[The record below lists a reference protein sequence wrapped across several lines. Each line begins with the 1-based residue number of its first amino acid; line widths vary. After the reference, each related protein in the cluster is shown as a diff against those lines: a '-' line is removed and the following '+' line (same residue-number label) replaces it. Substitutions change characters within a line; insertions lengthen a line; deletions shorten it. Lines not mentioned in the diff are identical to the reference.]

1 MFAAATARPDRRRP
15 GREKASARRHLAPAP
30 EAHDCPAAALP
41 GGYEARESQSERHIV
56 TKSDDQR
63 LGVKSVHLAFEVLE
77 AVAFE
82 PGEIGVSELA
92 HKLQTTKGTVFR
104 HLQTLVE
111 RGYLIQ
117 NASTQRYR
125 IGARAYLIGRAAAER
140 VDIIVA
146 SQDVMR
152 SLRDETGETVVVSSF
167 SNRGNI
173 VMNTL
178 IGRSSLEI
186 GVRVGSTLELHATAQ
201 GKAVL
206 AFDNQGLLKQLRR
219 RGLARLTPHTLTDI
233 DDLERQLEEVRAK
246 GYAVAAEEM
255 LLGISALAAPVMDGS
270 GKTVGSIAIVGSI
283 QNIGREP
290 KPEQIEAVLRAA
302 QRVSWNLGYVGH
314 LPFEARTRRT
324 PARKAAS

>member
-1 MFAAATARPDRRRP
+1 MT
-15 GREKASARRHLAPAP
+15 
-30 EAHDCPAAALP
+30 
-41 GGYEARESQSERHIV
+41 Q
-56 TKSDDQR
+56 SDDQR

-92 HKLQTTKGTVFR
+92 NKLRTTKGTVFR
-104 HLQTLVE
+104 HLQTLVD

-140 VDIIVA
+140 VDIIA
-146 SQDVMR
+146 GSQDAMR
-152 SLRDETGETVVVSSF
+152 SLRDETGETVVISSL

-178 IGRSSLEI
+178 IGKSSLEI
-186 GVRVGSTLELHATAQ
+186 GVRVGSVVEPHATAQ

-206 AFDNQGLLKQLRR
+206 AFDTQGLAKQLRR
-219 RGLARLTPHTLTDI
+219 RGLAGLTPHTVTDF
-233 DDLERQLEEVRAK
+233 DELERQLEAVRAQ
-246 GYAVAAEEM
+246 GYATAAEEM

-270 GKTVGSIAIVGSI
+270 GKIAGSIAIVGSI
-283 QNIGREP
+283 QNIGRQP
-290 KPEQIEAVLRAA
+290 APVQIEAVLRAA

-314 LPFEARTRRT
+314 LPFEPRNGRV
-324 PARKAAS
+324 PAKKAMG

>member
-1 MFAAATARPDRRRP
+1 M
-15 GREKASARRHLAPAP
+15 S
-30 EAHDCPAAALP
+30 
-41 GGYEARESQSERHIV
+41 
-56 TKSDDQR
+56 KSDDQR

-92 HKLQTTKGTVFR
+92 NKLQTTKGTVFR

-117 NASTQRYR
+117 NAATQRYR
-125 IGARAYLIGRAAAER
+125 VGARAYLIGRAAAER
-140 VDIIVA
+140 VDIITG
-146 SQDVMR
+146 SQDALR
-152 SLRDETGETVVVSSF
+152 SLRDETGETVVVSSL

-173 VMNTL
+173 VMNTM
-178 IGRSSLEI
+178 IGKSPLEI
-186 GVRVGSTLELHATAQ
+186 GVKVGSMLEPHATAQ

-206 AFDNQGLLKQLRR
+206 AFDSQGLIKQLRR
-219 RGLARLTPHTLTDI
+219 RGLVGLTPYTVTDI
-233 DDLERQLEEVRAK
+233 DELERQLEAVRTR
-246 GYAVAAEEM
+246 GYATAAEEM

-290 KPEQIEAVLRAA
+290 SPEQIEAVLRAA
-302 QRVSWNLGYVGH
+302 QRVSWNLGYVGN
-314 LPFEARTRRT
+314 LPFEARGGR
-324 PARKAAS
+324 AAAKKAAS

>member
-1 MFAAATARPDRRRP
+1 M
-15 GREKASARRHLAPAP
+15 
-30 EAHDCPAAALP
+30 
-41 GGYEARESQSERHIV
+41 
-56 TKSDDQR
+56 TKSEDQK

-92 HKLQTTKGTVFR
+92 NKLQTTKGTVFR

-125 IGARAYLIGRAAAER
+125 VGARAYLIGRAAAER
-140 VDIIVA
+140 VDIITG
-146 SQDVMR
+146 SQDAMR
-152 SLRDETGETVVVSSF
+152 SLRDETGETVVVSSL

-173 VMNTL
+173 VMNTM
-178 IGRSSLEI
+178 IGKSPLEI
-186 GVRVGSTLELHATAQ
+186 GVKVGSMLEPHATAQ

-206 AFDNQGLLKQLRR
+206 AFDNQGLIKQLQR
-219 RGLARLTPHTLTDI
+219 RGLTRLTPYTVTEI
-233 DDLERQLEEVRAK
+233 DELERQLEVVRVK
-246 GYAVAAEEM
+246 GYATAAEEM
-255 LLGISALAAPVMDGS
+255 LLGISALATPVMDGS

-290 KPEQIEAVLRAA
+290 TPEQIEAVLRAA
-302 QRVSWNLGYVGH
+302 QRVSWNLGYVGN
-314 LPFEARTRRT
+314 LPFEAQGGRV
-324 PARKAAS
+324 AAKKVAAS

>member
-1 MFAAATARPDRRRP
+1 MT
-15 GREKASARRHLAPAP
+15 
-30 EAHDCPAAALP
+30 
-41 GGYEARESQSERHIV
+41 Q
-56 TKSDDQR
+56 SDDQR

-92 HKLQTTKGTVFR
+92 NKLRTTKGTVFR
-104 HLQTLVE
+104 HLQTLVD

-140 VDIIVA
+140 VDIIA
-146 SQDVMR
+146 GSQDAMR
-152 SLRDETGETVVVSSF
+152 SLRDETGETVVISSL

-178 IGRSSLEI
+178 IGKSSLEI
-186 GVRVGSTLELHATAQ
+186 GVRVGSVLEPHATAQ

-206 AFDNQGLLKQLRR
+206 AFDTQGLAKQLRR
-219 RGLARLTPHTLTDI
+219 RGLAGLTPHTVTDF
-233 DDLERQLEEVRAK
+233 DELERQLEAVRAQ
-246 GYAVAAEEM
+246 GYATAAEEM

-270 GKTVGSIAIVGSI
+270 GKIAGSIAIVGSI
-283 QNIGREP
+283 QNIGRQP
-290 KPEQIEAVLRAA
+290 APVQIEAVLRAA

-314 LPFEARTRRT
+314 LPFEPRNGRV
-324 PARKAAS
+324 PAKKAMG

>member
-1 MFAAATARPDRRRP
+1 MT
-15 GREKASARRHLAPAP
+15 
-30 EAHDCPAAALP
+30 
-41 GGYEARESQSERHIV
+41 Q
-56 TKSDDQR
+56 SDDQR

-92 HKLQTTKGTVFR
+92 NKLQTTKGTVFR
-104 HLQTLVE
+104 HLQTLVD

-125 IGARAYLIGRAAAER
+125 VGARAYLIGRAAAER
-140 VDIIVA
+140 VDIIA
-146 SQDVMR
+146 GSQDAMR
-152 SLRDETGETVVVSSF
+152 SLRDETGETVVVSSL

-178 IGRSSLEI
+178 IGKSPLEI
-186 GVRVGSTLELHATAQ
+186 GVRVGSVLEPHATAQ

-206 AFDNQGLLKQLRR
+206 AFDTQGLIKQLRR
-219 RGLARLTPHTLTDI
+219 RGLTGLTPHTVTDI
-233 DDLERQLEEVRAK
+233 DVLERQLEAVRAQ
-246 GYAVAAEEM
+246 GYATAAEEM

-270 GKTVGSIAIVGSI
+270 GKTAGSIAIVGSI
-283 QNIGREP
+283 QNIGRQP
-290 KPEQIEAVLRAA
+290 APEQIEAVLRAA

-314 LPFEARTRRT
+314 LPFEPRNGRV
-324 PARKAAS
+324 PAKKSAG

>member
-1 MFAAATARPDRRRP
+1 M
-15 GREKASARRHLAPAP
+15 
-30 EAHDCPAAALP
+30 
-41 GGYEARESQSERHIV
+41 
-56 TKSDDQR
+56 TKSEDHK

-92 HKLQTTKGTVFR
+92 NKLQTTKGTVFR

-125 IGARAYLIGRAAAER
+125 VGARAYLIGRAAAER
-140 VDIIVA
+140 VDIITS
-146 SQDVMR
+146 SQDAMR
-152 SLRDETGETVVVSSF
+152 SLRDETGETVVVSSL

-178 IGRSSLEI
+178 IGKSPLEI
-186 GVRVGSTLELHATAQ
+186 GVKVGSTLEPHATAQ

-206 AFDNQGLLKQLRR
+206 AFDNQGLIKQLQR
-219 RGLARLTPHTLTDI
+219 RGLSRLTPYNVTDS
-233 DDLERQLEEVRAK
+233 DELERQLETVRIK
-246 GYAVAAEEM
+246 GYATAAEEM
-255 LLGISALAAPVMDGS
+255 LLGISALATPVMDAS

-290 KPEQIEAVLRAA
+290 TPEQIEAVLRAA
-302 QRVSWNLGYVGH
+302 QRVSWNLGYVGN
-314 LPFEARTRRT
+314 LPFESRGGRS
-324 PARKAAS
+324 AAKKMAIS

>member
-1 MFAAATARPDRRRP
+1 MT
-15 GREKASARRHLAPAP
+15 
-30 EAHDCPAAALP
+30 
-41 GGYEARESQSERHIV
+41 Q
-56 TKSDDQR
+56 SDDQR

-92 HKLQTTKGTVFR
+92 NKLQTTKGTVFR

-125 IGARAYLIGRAAAER
+125 VGARAYLIGRAAAER
-140 VDIIVA
+140 LDIIA
-146 SQDVMR
+146 GSQDAMR
-152 SLRDETGETVVVSSF
+152 SLRDETGETVVVSSL
-167 SNRGNI
+167 STRGNV
-173 VMNTL
+173 VMNTM
-178 IGRSSLEI
+178 IGKSPVEI
-186 GVRVGSTLELHATAQ
+186 GVRVGSMLEPHATAQ

-206 AFDNQGLLKQLRR
+206 AFDTQGLTKQLRR
-219 RGLARLTPHTLTDI
+219 RDLVGLTPHTVTDI
-233 DDLERQLEEVRAK
+233 DELERQLEAVRMR
-246 GYAVAAEEM
+246 GYATAAEEM

-283 QNIGREP
+283 QNIGRAP
-290 KPEQIEAVLRAA
+290 APEQIEAVLRAA

-314 LPFEARTRRT
+314 LPFEAYGGRAA
-324 PARKAAS
+324 ARKVTG